1 MYQDL
6 YNILCDISNTSGNKA
21 KIEHL
26 KYYKDNELL
35 KKILYYCYEPSLNF
49 GISKKNLEQ
58 ILKSY
63 SPTRATDISLFQL
76 LDILS
81 QNNINNEL
89 RQLVFDFTYSNDEY
103 ASLLLK
109 RILNRNIEIG
119 MAEKGISKIFPNFIS
134 TFEVQLAEKFNEKL
148 IENRVMYVTEKL
160 DGIRAIYIDGEFKSR
175 KGKIINGLDHI
186 KDDIEKITPADIVL
200 DGELVF
206 VSKDSI
212 DRDVNFRITTKIV
225 NSNMEKKLDI
235 QYKVFDTLT
244 VDEFKRGESYSL
256 YSERRK
262 ILNRLNTNINTL
274 QLKNISI
281 VPLLAQ
287 TRELDEVYNLLHDI
301 EQTGS
306 EGLMVNFN
314 EPYKCKRHS
323 GILKMKTMQSID
335 LEIIGVEEG
344 QGENKGILGNILVN
358 YKDNLVA
365 VGTAFSKHL
374 RQTYWDN
381 PNEII
386 GKIAEIQYFEES
398 KNQQGKFSLRFPVF
412 KCIREDKSSESYN

>member
-26 KYYKDNELL
+26 KCYKDNELL

-63 SPTRATDISLFQL
+63 SPTRETDISLFQL

-119 MAEKGISKIFPNFIS
+119 MAEKGIGKVFPNFIS

-212 DRDVNFRITTKIV
+212 DRDANFRITTKIV

-358 YKDNLVA
+358 YKDNIVA
-365 VGTAFSKHL
+365 VGTGFSKHL
-374 RQTYWDN
+374 RQIYWDN

>member
-1 MYQDL
+1 M
-6 YNILCDISNTSGNKA
+6 
-21 KIEHL
+21 
-26 KYYKDNELL
+26 
-35 KKILYYCYEPSLNF
+35 NF
-49 GISKKNLEQ
+49 GISKNNLEQ
-58 ILKSY
+58 ILKNY
-63 SPTRATDISLFQL
+63 SPTRKIDISLFQL

-89 RQLVFDFTYSNDEY
+89 RQLVFDFTYSNDVY

-119 MAEKGISKIFPNFIS
+119 LAEKGISKVFPNFIS

-148 IENRVMYVTEKL
+148 INNRVMYVTEKL

-212 DRDVNFRITTKIV
+212 DRDANFRITTKIV

-262 ILNRLNTNINTL
+262 ILNRLDSNINTL

-335 LEIIGVEEG
+335 LEIIDVEEG

-358 YKDNLVA
+358 YKDNIVA
-365 VGTAFSKHL
+365 VGTGFSKHL
-374 RQTYWDN
+374 RKVYWDN

-412 KCIREDKSSESYN
+412 KCIREDKISESYN

>member
-365 VGTAFSKHL
+365 VGTGFSKHL
-374 RQTYWDN
+374 RQIYWDN

>member
-26 KYYKDNELL
+26 ESYKDNELL

-119 MAEKGISKIFPNFIS
+119 MAEKGISKVFPNFIS

-212 DRDVNFRITTKIV
+212 DRDANFRITTKIV

-256 YSERRK
+256 YSERRE

-358 YKDNLVA
+358 YKDNIVA
-365 VGTAFSKHL
+365 VGTGFSKHL
-374 RQTYWDN
+374 RQIYWDN
-381 PNEII
+381 TNEII

>member
-119 MAEKGISKIFPNFIS
+119 MAEKGIGKVFPNFIS

-212 DRDVNFRITTKIV
+212 DRDANFRITTKIV

-256 YSERRK
+256 YSERRE

-323 GILKMKTMQSID
+323 SILKMKTMQSID

-358 YKDNLVA
+358 YKDNIVA
-365 VGTAFSKHL
+365 VGTGFSKHL
-374 RQTYWDN
+374 RQIYWDN

>member
-1 MYQDL
+1 MYEDL
-6 YNILCDISNTSGNKA
+6 YNILCDISNSSGNKA

-26 KYYKDNELL
+26 KCYKDNELL

-58 ILKSY
+58 ILKNY
-63 SPTRATDISLFQL
+63 SPTRKIDISLFQL

-89 RQLVFDFTYSNDEY
+89 RQLVFDFTYSNDVY

-119 MAEKGISKIFPNFIS
+119 LAEKGISKVFPNFIS

-148 IENRVMYVTEKL
+148 INNRVMYVTEKL

-186 KDDIEKITPADIVL
+186 KDDIKKITPADIVL

-212 DRDVNFRITTKIV
+212 DRDANFRITTKIV
-225 NSNMEKKLDI
+225 NSNMEEKLDI

-262 ILNRLNTNINTL
+262 ILNRLDSNINTL

-287 TRELDEVYNLLHDI
+287 TRELDEVYNLLHNI
-301 EQTGS
+301 EKTGS

-335 LEIIGVEEG
+335 LEIIDVEEG

-358 YKDNLVA
+358 YKDNIVA
-365 VGTAFSKHL
+365 VGTGFSKHL
-374 RQTYWDN
+374 RKVYWDN

-412 KCIREDKSSESYN
+412 KFIREDKSSESYN

>member
-89 RQLVFDFTYSNDEY
+89 RQLVFDFTYSNDEH

-148 IENRVMYVTEKL
+148 IKNRVMYVTEKL

-212 DRDVNFRITTKIV
+212 DRDANFRITTKIV

-235 QYKVFDTLT
+235 QYKIFDTLT

-358 YKDNLVA
+358 YKDNIVA
-365 VGTAFSKHL
+365 VGTGFSKHL
-374 RQTYWDN
+374 RQIYWDS

>member
-1 MYQDL
+1 MYEDL
-6 YNILCDISNTSGNKA
+6 YNILCDISNSSGNKA

-26 KYYKDNELL
+26 KCYKDNELL

-49 GISKKNLEQ
+49 GISKNNLEQ
-58 ILKSY
+58 ILKNY
-63 SPTRATDISLFQL
+63 SPTRKIDISLFQL

-89 RQLVFDFTYSNDEY
+89 RQLVFDFTYSNDVY

-119 MAEKGISKIFPNFIS
+119 LAEKGISKVFPNFIS

-148 IENRVMYVTEKL
+148 INNRVMYVTEKL

-212 DRDVNFRITTKIV
+212 DRDANFRITTKIV

-262 ILNRLNTNINTL
+262 ILNRLDSNINTL

-287 TRELDEVYNLLHDI
+287 TRELDEVYNLLHNI
-301 EQTGS
+301 EKTGS

-335 LEIIGVEEG
+335 LEIIDVEEG
-344 QGENKGILGNILVN
+344 QGENKGVLGNILVN
-358 YKDNLVA
+358 YKDNIVA
-365 VGTAFSKHL
+365 VGTGFSKHL
-374 RQTYWDN
+374 RKVYWDN

>member
-1 MYQDL
+1 
-6 YNILCDISNTSGNKA
+6 
-21 KIEHL
+21 
-26 KYYKDNELL
+26 
-35 KKILYYCYEPSLNF
+35 
-49 GISKKNLEQ
+49 
-58 ILKSY
+58 
-63 SPTRATDISLFQL
+63 
-76 LDILS
+76 
-81 QNNINNEL
+81 
-89 RQLVFDFTYSNDEY
+89 
-103 ASLLLK
+103 
-109 RILNRNIEIG
+109 

-212 DRDVNFRITTKIV
+212 DRDANFRITTKIV

-365 VGTAFSKHL
+365 VGTGFSKHL
-374 RQTYWDN
+374 RQIYWDN

>member
-212 DRDVNFRITTKIV
+212 DRDANFRITTKIV

-365 VGTAFSKHL
+365 VGTGFSKHL
-374 RQTYWDN
+374 RQIYWDN